1 MPEPPGLPEKEW
13 HRVTFFAGKWTL
25 HPQKTSSTA
34 HVSCGAA
41 AVVIGECGFRRRSS
55 FTHGDSWPFLTLL
68 VRQFQRDEK

>member
-25 HPQKTSSTA
+25 HPKKTSSTA

-41 AVVIGECGFRRRSS
+41 AVVIRNADFDGGRRSLMVIPGRS
-55 FTHGDSWPFLTLL
+55 
-68 VRQFQRDEK
+68 